1 MIIHKE
7 LAMGRWFN
15 FTLMEQLANVGTDV
29 SRAIRWKNKREAVHS
44 QNALYRALELLCLT
58 ADDPKNRKRLRE
70 IVRMREVLLDYFVGD
85 NQFSSTDEQWEKYF
99 YQFNYAAALA
109 RGR

>member
-1 MIIHKE
+1 MIIHKG
-7 LAMGRWFN
+7 LAAGRWFN
-15 FTLMEQLANVGTDV
+15 FSLMEQLANIGADV
-29 SRAIRWKNKREAVHS
+29 SRAIKWKNRGEMECS

-58 ADDPKNRKRLRE
+58 TADPKNRKRLRE